1 MSAKVLI
8 IATTPFSTSDSS
20 RSLDSYF
27 HFMDKENVRQIFS
40 RNWKPTKGHCG
51 ELYQITDA
59 NLLKRWVHRT
69 KKTGRIYRYRD
80 LPDDDKIRIVEENS
94 VMGRFQRL
102 GTKHTPI
109 IELLRGVLWRKK
121 YWCTPELI
129 EWLDEFK
136 PDCIFYNFS
145 NHIFTQQIALFV
157 AERFRIP
164 IITAIGYD
172 YYFNDHKSISLAY
185 HIYRLVF
192 KYLTRKVF
200 KHKGAGVYCSEK
212 IKEKYYGNLG
222 LPGEVIYL
230 SSTVKRREFV
240 PINKENPLIVYFGS
254 IRLGRNQA
262 LLDIAEALGSLDG
275 NYKIEVF
282 SNESDPLV
290 YQKLSN
296 HPNVIYGG
304 AIPYSEVQKKMEQ
317 CDLFVVAEGF
327 DEENLNFTRYSLS
340 TKAADALASGA
351 AILAYGP
358 ADCGVIGYLRCT
370 NAATVCD
377 NRMDLPRCIRAI
389 FENEE
394 LQQKQ
399 YDCAVD
405 ITKKNHT
412 LERGNEVFAEL
423 LKMVL
428 ASDA

>member
-27 HFMDKENVRQIFS
+27 HYMDKANVRQIFS
-40 RNWKPTKGHCG
+40 RNWVPTKGHCS

-59 NLLKRWVHRT
+59 QLLKRWMHRI
-69 KKTGRIYRYRD
+69 KTTGKIYRYED
-80 LPDDDKIRIVEENS
+80 LSDDDRIRIVEENTLT
-94 VMGRFQRL
+94 GKFQRL
-102 GTKHTPI
+102 GTNHTPM
-109 IELLRGVLWRKK
+109 IELLRGLLWRKK

-145 NHIFTQQIALFV
+145 NHIFTQQIAVFI
-157 AERFRIP
+157 ADRFEIP
-164 IITAIGYD
+164 IITAIGDD
-172 YYFNDHKSISLAY
+172 YFFNDSRSFSPAY
-185 HIYRLVF
+185 HIYRKIF
-192 KYLTRKVF
+192 KHLTRKVF
-200 KHKGAGVYCSEK
+200 ECKGAGAYCSEK
-212 IKEKYYGNLG
+212 IKGKYSRDLG

-230 SSTVKRREFV
+230 SSTVKRREFSA
-240 PINKENPLIVYFGS
+240 IRKENPLVVYFGS

-262 LLDIAEALGSLDG
+262 LLDIADALGSIDKDFML
-275 NYKIEVF
+275 EVF
-282 SNESDPLV
+282 SNESDPAV
-290 YQKLSN
+290 YQKLID

-304 AIPYSEVQKKMEQ
+304 AIPYSEVQEKTRQ

-327 DEENLNFTRYSLS
+327 AEENLNFTRYSLS

-358 ADCGVIGYLRCT
+358 ADSGVIGYLRST

-377 NRMDLPRCIRAI
+377 NPSDLSQCIRTI
-389 FENEE
+389 FENKE
-394 LQQKQ
+394 LQQEQ
-399 YDCAVD
+399 YDRAIE

-412 LERGNEVFAEL
+412 LESGNQVFARL
-423 LKMVL
+423 LKTVL
-428 ASDA
+428 SSQR